1 MNNPNY
7 LVQVRCLTY
16 NHAAY
21 ITDTMNGFCMQQ
33 TEFPFICTIFDDKST
48 DGEQEVIRNY
58 LDENFI
64 MNGNTIQM
72 IKETDDY
79 VLIYTR
85 HKTNINCYFAVYF
98 LKYNHYQLNKSRV
111 PYLLPEWND
120 IKYIAICEGD
130 DYWTDSC
137 KLQLQ
142 VDFLNCNDDVSMVFS
157 RCHVLYRDRYIDDE
171 YPNFKGINDCY
182 FNSEQLYTKWI
193 VPTATIVYRS
203 KLFRRYTDKRIYAGD
218 RVLHL
223 RMAEQGKVFGMSDYT
238 AVYRINEDGL
248 TISRRTDSLKMWENY
263 VGFIQFL
270 RENFK
275 SVPQKCYSRE
285 LLNVYTNI
293 FSIKY
298 NEGIYDYNTLKQ
310 IFFISP
316 VKAVE
321 LGLGKIIIKVFQ
333 LNKHGIIRSSYRKL
347 RYKS

>member
-1 MNNPNY
+1 MDSPIVTVY
-7 LVQVRCLTY
+7 TLVY
-16 NHAAY
+16 NHKPY
-21 ITDTMNGFCMQQ
+21 LRQCLDGLVMQK
-33 TEFPFICTIFDDKST
+33 TNFKYECFVHDDAST
-48 DGEQEVIRNY
+48 DGSASIIREYAEKFPEIIRPMIETENQWSKHDGS
-58 LDENFI
+58 LDRI
-64 MNGNTIQM
+64 IQ
-72 IKETDDY
+72 KNLRGKY
-79 VLIYTR
+79 V
-85 HKTNINCYFAVYF
+85 
-98 LKYNHYQLNKSRV
+98 
-111 PYLLPEWND
+111 
-120 IKYIAICEGD
+120 AICEGD
-130 DYWTDSC
+130 DYWIDPY
-137 KLQLQ
+137 KLQKQ
-142 VDFLNCNDDVSMVFS
+142 VDFLEAHGDVSLVFT
-157 RCHVLYRDRYIDDE
+157 RCHVLLKDKFIDDE
-171 YPNFKGINDCY
+171 YPNFKGINDCF
-182 FNSEQLYTKWI
+182 FNSEQIYSKWI
-193 VPTATIVYRS
+193 IPTATVLYRRELY
-203 KLFRRYTDKRIYAGD
+203 KYYNDARIYAGD